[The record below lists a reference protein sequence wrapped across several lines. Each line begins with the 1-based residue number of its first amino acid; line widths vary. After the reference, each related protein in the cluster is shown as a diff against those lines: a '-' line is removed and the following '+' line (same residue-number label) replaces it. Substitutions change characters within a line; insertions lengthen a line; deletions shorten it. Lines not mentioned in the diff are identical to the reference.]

1 MPAPK
6 FTDGTR
12 KAILVAIEKGNSQKN
27 AAALVGLR
35 GETLSRWLKE
45 GRDAESGDFHNFAK
59 AVAKA
64 KIRGEQALI
73 EHIRDTATAGLSHEE
88 TREEVSDNGNKT
100 TVITKRVVDWR
111 AAAWLLERRDPQH
124 WGAAAKVE
132 DDDGHS
138 DTGPATDSGLRAL
151 RARQYIADDAE
162 DSEEGG
168 GAHENGSGN
177 GTGP

>member
-1 MPAPK
+1 MPALK
-6 FTDGTR
+6 FNEGIR
-12 KAILVAIEKGNSQKN
+12 KAILIAIERGNSQKN

-35 GETLSRWLKE
+35 EQTLSRWLKQ
-45 GRDAESGDFHNFAK
+45 GREAKSGAYHDFVD
-59 AVAKA
+59 AVAEA
-64 KIRGEQALI
+64 KVRGQQALI

-138 DTGPATDSGLRAL
+138 DTGPDANQGLRAL

-162 DSEEGG
+162 DSEEGSVH
-168 GAHENGSGN
+168 HENGSGN

>member
-1 MPAPK
+1 MPASK
-6 FTDGTR
+6 FNDGTR
-12 KAILVAIEKGNSQKN
+12 KAILIAIEKGNSYKN
-27 AAALVGLR
+27 AARLVGITDKTFHKWQKL
-35 GETLSRWLKE
+35 
-45 GRDAESGDFHNFAK
+45 GREAKSGAYHDFVH
-59 AVAKA
+59 AVAEA

-124 WGAAAKVE
+124 WGAAAKVD

-138 DTGPATDSGLRAL
+138 DTGPATDQGLGAL
-151 RARQYIADDAE
+151 RARQYIADDAD
-162 DSEEGG
+162 DSEEGSTH
-168 GAHENGSGN
+168 HENGSGN